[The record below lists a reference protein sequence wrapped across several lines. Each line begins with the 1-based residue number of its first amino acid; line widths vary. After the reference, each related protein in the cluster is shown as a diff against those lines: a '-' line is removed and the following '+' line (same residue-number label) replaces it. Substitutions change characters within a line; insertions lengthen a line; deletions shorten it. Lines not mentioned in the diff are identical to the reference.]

1 VLKLI
6 FQKVG
11 YALITVFGVVTVI
24 FFLFSVLPGDPA
36 QMMLGQNE
44 TQEQLQKQ
52 KEKYGFDKP
61 ISQQYLLYLN
71 DLSPLSWHSQ
81 EASDFTYFE
90 DDKYSGIKL
99 LNLSTGGLY
108 LKYPYLRTSFQRQDQ
123 NVIDIIKQTLPNTAI
138 LAISSIIVAL
148 LIGIFLGII
157 SALQKDTWIDKGIQ
171 VLSTLGMSLPSFF
184 SAILAAWLFGF
195 VLQEYTGLN
204 MTGNLYELD
213 DFGEEK
219 RLHFKNL
226 ILPAL
231 VLGIRPLAVVVQL
244 MRSSLLEVFQQDY
257 IRTAKA
263 KGLNTYSI
271 IVGHSLKNA
280 LNPVITAISGWFA
293 SMLAGAVFVEYIF
306 GWNGLGKEIVDALNT
321 LDLPIIMGAVLTIAI
336 IFIIIN
342 IFVDIIYKLLDP
354 RIT

>member
-1 VLKLI
+1 MLKLI

-11 YALITVFGVVTVI
+11 YAIITVFGVVTVI

-99 LNLSTGGLY
+99 LNISTGGLY

-123 NVIDIIKQTLPNTAI
+123 NVVDIIKQTLPNTAI